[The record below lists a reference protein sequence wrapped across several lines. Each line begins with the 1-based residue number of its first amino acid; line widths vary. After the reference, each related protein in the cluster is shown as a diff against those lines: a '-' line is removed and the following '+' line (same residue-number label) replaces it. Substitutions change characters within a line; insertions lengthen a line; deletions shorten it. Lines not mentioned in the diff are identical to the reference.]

1 MFISTRSCI
10 ANADGRTKQSR
21 IGVGV
26 CYPLKIKQSKV
37 EGESIP
43 MAFIQIGRVRS
54 IALLILCLTMTL
66 GLSQATAGPLSTTNR
81 ALNDGF
87 GPDAGRW
94 HGSVLIAGAAFGDT
108 LVAEVDWAAFARP
121 FDGSTGKFQLF
132 LNDEGIAQADP
143 SAPGEVIYVY
153 QITSVTSASPGVDTL
168 TVGLDAADGRG
179 GTLAPTFIPT
189 GAATEKSPA
198 GGGDN
203 TTSMAW
209 FFNGTE
215 LQVGDT
221 SSLLVFTSP
230 FAPEFDFMQV
240 NSGLAGPVVSPLVA
254 SPSDR
259 LFQFDIPEPSSL
271 ALGLLCCVGVLLA
284 RKGDKTYRT

>member
-1 MFISTRSCI
+1 MSFICTDRAFFLTAVTVCSMLISS
-10 ANADGRTKQSR
+10 AN
-21 IGVGV
+21 
-26 CYPLKIKQSKV
+26 
-37 EGESIP
+37 
-43 MAFIQIGRVRS
+43 
-54 IALLILCLTMTL
+54 
-66 GLSQATAGPLSTTNR
+66 AGPLATTNR

-94 HGSVLIAGAAFGDT
+94 HGSVTIAGSAFGNIIDAT
-108 LVAEVDWAAFARP
+108 VDWAAFARP

-132 LNDEGIAQADP
+132 LNDEGIAGVDP

-153 QITSVTSASPGVDTL
+153 QITSVTGASPGIDTL
-168 TVGLDAADGRG
+168 SIGLDAADANGV
-179 GTLAPTFIPT
+179 PSFI
-189 GAATEKSPA
+189 SA
-198 GGGDN
+198 GGASERSPTSSNDS
-203 TTSMAW
+203 TTSIAW
-209 FFNGTE
+209 FFQGGDR

-230 FAPEFDFMQV
+230 FAPESDFLQV

-271 ALGLLCCVGVLLA
+271 VVGLLSCLGLLA
-284 RKGDKTYRT
+284 RNRKS